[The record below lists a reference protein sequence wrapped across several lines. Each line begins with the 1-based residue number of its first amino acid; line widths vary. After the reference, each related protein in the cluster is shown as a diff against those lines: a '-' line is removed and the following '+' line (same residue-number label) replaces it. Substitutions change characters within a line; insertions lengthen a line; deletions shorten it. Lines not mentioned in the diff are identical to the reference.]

1 MFASVADK
9 QSVDTFPWGVWS
21 MNCFRG
27 NHPHLNGHVYSSI
40 ALPTDGKKKLNFD
53 CCVVQSYLLMGLCT
67 EMVKKSMCLNC
78 TLRAGA
84 NTLCFSL
91 FLNLKTPSVELVD

>member
-1 MFASVADK
+1 MGLASNYALLCKALFSWVFASVADK

-40 ALPTDGKKKLNFD
+40 ALPTDGKK
-53 CCVVQSYLLMGLCT
+53 T
-67 EMVKKSMCLNC
+67 
-78 TLRAGA
+78 
-84 NTLCFSL
+84 
-91 FLNLKTPSVELVD
+91 